1 MLGGRVAAE
10 PPRFPGLQL
19 SQPHL
24 IDRMVF
30 ALAQDEPGAGA
41 SGQNIVAQI
50 DHVDPLPNP
59 LCGPGGLRIGEPA
72 IAMEVRTRV
81 LKRGAAQVEKALD
94 VPLADDGLVR
104 IEVDREIEEI
114 GYEEARTAGRGGL
127 ASLQQALST

>member
-1 MLGGRVAAE
+1 
-10 PPRFPGLQL
+10 
-19 SQPHL
+19 
-24 IDRMVF
+24 
-30 ALAQDEPGAGA
+30 
-41 SGQNIVAQI
+41 
-50 DHVDPLPNP
+50 
-59 LCGPGGLRIGEPA
+59 
-72 IAMEVRTRV
+72 MEVRTRV